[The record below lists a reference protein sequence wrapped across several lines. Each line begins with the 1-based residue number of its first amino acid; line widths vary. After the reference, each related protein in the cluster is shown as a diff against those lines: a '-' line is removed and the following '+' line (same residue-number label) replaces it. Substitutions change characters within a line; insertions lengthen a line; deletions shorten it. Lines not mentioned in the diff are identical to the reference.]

1 MAEFLLFISSTEV
14 NSTISLKDLRILFL
28 YEFKLGHSAA
38 TASRNINS
46 VFGKGSVSERTIRW
60 WFEKFRS
67 GDLSLKNE
75 PRGRPRSVLNEDQLR
90 AMVEANP
97 KTASLAAD
105 LGVSATTIS
114 RHLAAIGKVKKLDKW
129 VGNTS

>member
-46 VFGKGSVSERTIRW
+46 VFGKALLVKGLYPVVVRKILFWGSESE
-60 WFEKFRS
+60 K
-67 GDLSLKNE
+67 
-75 PRGRPRSVLNEDQLR
+75 
-90 AMVEANP
+90 
-97 KTASLAAD
+97 
-105 LGVSATTIS
+105 
-114 RHLAAIGKVKKLDKW
+114 
-129 VGNTS
+129 